1 MSVMTAKQLTSAI
14 KSIRTSRE
22 KFQEQ
27 VHEALIASTFYAMK
41 DGNVTPFNQLLDAV
55 GNATHIRGITM
66 WAETYAPVIIRQG
79 VFTLNKSAAKEHN
92 VTTEADFEAYE
103 AEIRQG
109 AKWYEISGP
118 QKAVSIF
125 DPANYLGKVADKLE
139 KEGFVELAKSIRA
152 TKGGFEM
159 ALIEAV
165 EASLEDEDYV
175 EPQIRAVA

>member
-1 MSVMTAKQLTSAI
+1 MSVMTAKQLTNAI

-41 DGNVTPFNQLLDAV
+41 DGNVTPFNQILDAV
-55 GNATHIRGITM
+55 GNAAHIRGITM
-66 WAETYAPVIIRQG
+66 WAETYAPTIVRQG
-79 VFTLNKSAAKEHN
+79 QFTLNKSAAKEHN
-92 VTTEADFEAYE
+92 VTTEADFEPYE
-103 AEIRQG
+103 VEIRQG
-109 AKWYEISGP
+109 AKWYEIAGP

-139 KEGFVELAKSIRA
+139 KEGFAELAYSIRA

-159 ALIEAV
+159 ALIEKL
-165 EASLEDEDYV
+165 EAMIDEDEV